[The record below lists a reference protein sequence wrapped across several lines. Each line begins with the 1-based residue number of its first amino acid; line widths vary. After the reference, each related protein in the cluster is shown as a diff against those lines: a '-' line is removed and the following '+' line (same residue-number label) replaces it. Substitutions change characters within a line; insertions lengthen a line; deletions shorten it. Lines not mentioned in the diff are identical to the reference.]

1 PAPKSSSC
9 QASWQCSCS
18 GPKKPVPSK
27 STSASGARAKTG
39 KPIPQDIIDNT
50 PLPPIESRKCPVEGC
65 DSTGHLGGKYDKHFS
80 VESCPVFHN
89 FTKDECK
96 EKRAQEIGERER
108 NMEEALKRQWFISA
122 ASHQDPNASNEQ
134 RNYCN
139 KVRDA
144 REKLSEIR
152 PGEDE
157 MADRDR
163 QPSLRGM
170 TPEWDLQLF
179 LEAQASASEK
189 IEDDLRGLPDT
200 KGIRYIEMGRYE
212 MQAWYQS
219 QYPDEYNRQPKI
231 YICEFCLKYMRAKT
245 ILVRHAAKCVW
256 KYPPGDEIYRKDK
269 LSVWEVDGKKYKTYC
284 QNLCLLA
291 MLFLD
296 HKTLYYDVEPFLF
309 YIMTIADGDGCH
321 VIGYFSKEKNSFLN
335 YNVSCIMTLPPYQ
348 RQGYGRLLIDFS
360 YLLTKTEGKIG
371 SPEKPLSD
379 LGLISYRSYWKDL
392 LLSYLVT
399 YNDKCVSIKDMS
411 AEMAVNSYDIVST
424 FQAMGMMKYW
434 KGKHILLRKG
444 VSVYEGDLLEEF
456 MERQKRRRADYKEID
471 PKCLNWRPYI
481 APPPAEDAPER
492 PNKSAM
498 AANKKNSK

>member
-1 PAPKSSSC
+1 GSPSKKKSLFSPVKSADSENHLDTKNKRVAPTKKPAPVLKPQTKPQTKVGPKSSAPAAKIKAPPGATKTPEKSAAEKSSESSTNSSS
-9 QASWQCSCS
+9 ASSESESESSSETSASTKSDKAATNALGRRKNSPPGIIIKQEPPSTES
-18 GPKKPVPSK
+18 EKDEEDEEEDGEQKEVKEKATRKHITRSASVRAKPPPAKRRGSARNGGPKKPVPSK

-96 EKRAQEIGERER
+96 GNRGERER
-108 NMEEALKRQWFISA
+108 NMEEREKAMVHIGSKSPR
-122 ASHQDPNASNEQ
+122 PNASNEQ

-256 KYPPGDEIYRKDK
+256 KYPPGDEIYRKD
-269 LSVWEVDGKKYKTYC
+269 
-284 QNLCLLA
+284 NL
-291 MLFLD
+291 
-296 HKTLYYDVEPFLF
+296 
-309 YIMTIADGDGCH
+309 
-321 VIGYFSKEKNSFLN
+321 
-335 YNVSCIMTLPPYQ
+335 
-348 RQGYGRLLIDFS
+348 
-360 YLLTKTEGKIG
+360 
-371 SPEKPLSD
+371 
-379 LGLISYRSYWKDL
+379 
-392 LLSYLVT
+392 
-399 YNDKCVSIKDMS
+399 
-411 AEMAVNSYDIVST
+411 
-424 FQAMGMMKYW
+424 
-434 KGKHILLRKG
+434 
-444 VSVYEGDLLEEF
+444 
-456 MERQKRRRADYKEID
+456 
-471 PKCLNWRPYI
+471 
-481 APPPAEDAPER
+481 
-492 PNKSAM
+492 
-498 AANKKNSK
+498 